1 MSSSEILTT
10 KEREFFSLVKEASLN
25 PNPFSDERI
34 ALDLKIAG
42 DDPDRI
48 ESHEIEKTVQ
58 NVESMIKVL
67 EENKRDNINS
77 YTDSDRDLVVSAI
90 LFLFFFRF
98 RKDFDKLI
106 HSQMDAGDKPIK
118 LSFADEAISFLRK
131 KGFEQENIKRV
142 FEEAYQL
149 RRAYYFLKRNL
160 IGRSPIMRKIRFDLW
175 NNIFT
180 CNFDLYQRF
189 LWNRMEDFSTLIL
202 GKTGTGKGTVATAIG
217 CSGYIPFDIKK
228 QRFTES
234 FTKTF
239 ISINLSQFPESL
251 IESEL
256 FGHKKGAFTGAV
268 ENYKGVFERC
278 SQYGSILLDEIG
290 EISMPIQIKLL
301 QVLQERIF
309 YSVGS
314 HKKERFHG
322 RVIAATNRS
331 IDELRGKEIFRDDFY
346 YRLCSDIIVVPSL
359 KERIQEDPR
368 ELDDLLSF
376 MVGRMIGRDSPEL
389 CEMVRDVIDK
399 KLGND
404 YPWYGNVRELEQC
417 VRRVVLKKNYEGE
430 KTSMKPGLKAGL
442 QCGIEN
448 GDITAHHLIA
458 GYCKLLYD
466 RYGTFEEVAR
476 RAKLDRRT
484 VNKYIKEW
492 NHNNHQEVS

>member
-1 MSSSEILTT
+1 MSASEILTT
-10 KEREFFSLVKEASLN
+10 KEREFFSLVNEAYLN
-25 PNPFSDERI
+25 PNPFSDRRI

-48 ESHEIEKTVQ
+48 DFHEIEKTVQ
-58 NVESMIKVL
+58 NVEAMIKIL
-67 EENKRDNINS
+67 EDNKRDNIKS
-77 YTDSDRDLVVSAI
+77 YTDTDRDLVGPAI
-90 LFLFFFRF
+90 LFLFFYNY

-106 HSQMDAGDKPIK
+106 HSQIEAGDKPIK
-118 LSFADEAISFLRK
+118 LPFADDAISFLQK
-131 KGFEQENIKRV
+131 KGFEQEDIKRA
-142 FEEAYQL
+142 FEEGYQL
-149 RRAYYFLKRNL
+149 RRAYYFLIRI
-160 IGRSPIMRKIRFDLW
+160 IGRSPIMKKMRFDLW

-180 CNFDLYQRF
+180 CNFDLYRRF

-202 GKTGTGKGTVATAIG
+202 GKTGTGKGSVATAIG

-256 FGHKKGAFTGAV
+256 FGHRKGAFTGAV
-268 ENYKGVFERC
+268 ENHKGVFERC
-278 SQYGSILLDEIG
+278 SPYGSILLDEIG

-309 YSVGS
+309 HSVGS

-331 IDELRGKEIFRDDFY
+331 ISELRSKEIFRDDFY
-346 YRLCSDIIVVPSL
+346 YRLCSDIIIVPSL
-359 KERIQEDPR
+359 KERIREDSR
-368 ELDDLLSF
+368 ELDDLLAF
-376 MVGRMIGRDSPEL
+376 MVRRMIGRDSPEL
-389 CEMVRDVIDK
+389 REMVREVIDK
-399 KLGND
+399 KLGKD

-430 KTSMKPGLKAGL
+430 KASMEPSLNAGL
-442 QCGIEN
+442 LSGIEK

-458 GYCKLLYD
+458 GYCKLLYE

-476 RAKLDRRT
+476 KAKLDRRT

-492 NHNNHQEVS
+492 DQNNHQEL